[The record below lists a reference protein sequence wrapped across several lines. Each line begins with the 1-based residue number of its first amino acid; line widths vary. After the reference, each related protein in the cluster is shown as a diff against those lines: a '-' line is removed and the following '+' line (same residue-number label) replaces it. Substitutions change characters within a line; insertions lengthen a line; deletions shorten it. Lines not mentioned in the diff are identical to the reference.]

1 MKIDANKDLAQAQ
14 IQNAGK
20 GRESADTKRVS
31 EARGDQ
37 GNENPK
43 SNTADTLN
51 LSETA
56 VKLSQLDSAPEDNA
70 QRIAELKA
78 AIEDGTYEI
87 SPSRIADKMIKMEGL
102 E

>member
-14 IQNAGK
+14 IQNTGK
-20 GRESADTKRVS
+20 GRETADAKRVS
-31 EARGDQ
+31 ETRGDQ

-43 SNTADTLN
+43 NANADTLN

-70 QRIAELKA
+70 ERIAELKA
-78 AIEDGTYEI
+78 AIEDGTYEMN
-87 SPSRIADKMIKMEGL
+87 PSRIADKMITMEGL